1 MEDKIFGN
9 MSFHYGW
16 TKEEVLLFEG
26 NTYKVRVRTSSLKKE
41 LPTQAQQESYLEY
54 KANISD
60 VLAKASR
67 QIDTYIETHKEQLP
81 NLTKGQLFE
90 KRSSVLTP
98 FEVLFFKNG
107 KYAILFKTKWFD
119 TDMCILCDKDS
130 IKVDESSLLEFEY

>member
-9 MSFHYGW
+9 LSFHYGW

-26 NTYKVRVRTSSLKKE
+26 DTYTVRVRTSSLKNE
-41 LPTQAQQESYLEY
+41 LPTQAQQESYLVY

-60 VLAKASR
+60 VLVKASG

-81 NLTKGQLFE
+81 NVAKGQLFG
-90 KRSSVLTP
+90 KNSSVLTP

-107 KYAILFKTKWFD
+107 KYAILFKTKWSD